1 MTTRAAL
8 QFSLVAATSLFL
20 LTLGS
25 AKVVAASIDLGNDVN
40 INWSNDLDCN
50 DPKEL
55 LVAQFPKIVCSIP
68 VIGAP
73 RLVPDARNSGSS
85 VKILVDLIESE
96 VADAELIL
104 NVGDSNLNEIFLPG
118 ASDPLTLRYQLP
130 SGAYDFLGLVLANF
144 DGFDELPA
152 GDLVFSVGGRF
163 LFDLPGR
170 EPFFPEDRKD
180 PGARITLSGPGTVL
194 SVPEPG
200 VLSLLL
206 CGLTGAALGTT
217 RRRRTGCGGPCAD

>member
-1 MTTRAAL
+1 MRSRAAL
-8 QFSLVAATSLFL
+8 QLSLVAATSLFL

-25 AKVVAASIDLGNDVN
+25 AKAVAKSIDLDNDVN
-40 INWSNDLDCN
+40 VDWQNDLNCGSN
-50 DPKEL
+50 PGEF
-55 LVAQFPKIVCSIP
+55 AQFPEIVCSIP

-73 RLVPDARNSGSS
+73 RLVPDARNAGTLL
-85 VKILVDLIESE
+85 KIGFDLIESE
-96 VADAELIL
+96 VSDAELIL

-118 ASDPLTLRYQLP
+118 ASDPLTLRYQIP

-144 DGFDELPA
+144 EGFAELPA
-152 GDLVFSVGGRF
+152 GDLVFSVGGSF
-163 LFDLPGR
+163 AFNLPDNDGS
-170 EPFFPEDRKD
+170 FPPSRKE

-206 CGLTGAALGTT
+206 CGLAGAALGTT
-217 RRRRTGCGGPCAD
+217 RRRRRGHSRLV